1 LWDYE
6 DICQNKFTIAP
17 RLTFK
22 KEEKLKSRKLI
33 EQLFISGKT
42 FSIFPFRTI
51 YILSTAERY
60 VLQSGFGMSTKK
72 FKRAVDRNRV
82 KRLMREVYR
91 LQKNDLKATLQ
102 TSHKSM
108 AVFFV
113 YTINSIIPYD
123 EIFKI
128 MQLCLKKLEKIANES
143 ADENS

>member
-1 LWDYE
+1 MLKY
-6 DICQNKFTIAP
+6 ITIAP

-33 EQLFISGKT
+33 EQLFMSGKT
-42 FSIFPFRTI
+42 FSIFPFRII
-51 YILSTAERY
+51 YILSDTERY
-60 VLQSGFGMSTKK
+60 VLQSGFGVSAKK
-72 FKRAVDRNRV
+72 FKKAVDRNRV

-91 LQKNDLKATLQ
+91 LQKNGLKAVLQ
-102 TSHKSM
+102 TNHKSI
-108 AVFFV
+108 AVFFI
-113 YTINSIIPYD
+113 YIHNAIMSYD